1 MCFAFNLLQGPFS
14 VLLGLKFEEF
24 GLFLGLLGLLSSLG
38 HKPLRLLLS
47 LLRLTCSK
55 FFGLGEL
62 LLRCRDL
69 LGLADSNLDLR
80 LFGDR
85 HGCPFFSSFDP
96 GIFLGSTVVC
106 EDSLFALLHESVG
119 ANRYT
124 VHVEVGVLVG
134 LDSSIAFEDHTAKVF
149 NLGSSLV
156 KEFVEVKVF
165 LADFIYHLGKVLS
178 EIRLESESGR
188 GHRGASSAVVAV
200 RHRHIVRRRRVHR
213 L

>member
-1 MCFAFNLLQGPFS
+1 M
-14 VLLGLKFEEF
+14 
-24 GLFLGLLGLLSSLG
+24 FLGLLGLFSSLG
-38 HKPLRLLLS
+38 HKLLRLLLS
-47 LLRLTCSK
+47 LLGLTFSK
-55 FFGLGEL
+55 LLGLGEFL
-62 LLRCRDL
+62 FRCRDL

-80 LFGDR
+80 LVVDR
-85 HGCPFFSSFDP
+85 LGCPFFSSFGP
-96 GIFLGSTVVC
+96 GIFLGSTVVR

-124 VHVEVGVLVG
+124 AYVEVGVLVG
-134 LDSSIAFEDHTAKVF
+134 LDSSIALEDHTAKVF
-149 NLGSSLV
+149 NLSSSLV
-156 KEFVEVKVF
+156 KETVEVNVF

-200 RHRHIVRRRRVHR
+200 RHRLVRRRRVHR